1 MGRGFYAYAAGK
13 ISDCG
18 MSIPPVLTRVHDL
31 SQSIAQVIAPLC
43 EEKFWMTTQLKSSES
58 PVGESATGKTCY
70 VPQNHRRILCIFPKY
85 SRSFGTFHHAYPLM
99 GIRKVRAFMPPQGI
113 LVVAAYLPKQ
123 WEIRFIDEN
132 VQPAKR
138 SDYNWADVVIVSGMH
153 IQRPQINQINELA
166 HRAGKITVVG
176 GPSVSGC
183 PEYYPDFDILHLGEL
198 GDATDQM
205 IEYLDQQAERPKQ
218 QIRFETKERLPLS
231 EFPIP
236 AYHLLDI
243 NHYFLANIQFSS
255 GCPYRCEFCDIPE
268 LYGRSPRLKNPEQI
282 LAELDAMLAAGNP
295 GAVYFVDDN
304 FVGDRRALMTLL
316 PHLIDWQKRNGYPVQ
331 FACEATLNLAQ
342 SPKLLEM
349 MREAYFCT
357 VFCGIET
364 PETEALKSISKTHN
378 LSMPILEAVKI
389 LNSYGMEVV
398 SGIIMGLDTDTPETA
413 DRILE
418 FIRLSQI
425 PMLTINLL
433 HALPRTPLWRRLEEE
448 GRLVVED
455 NRDSNVEFLMP
466 YEQVIDM
473 WRRCITEAYEPEFL
487 YQRFA
492 YNMEHTYPKRISVP
506 NSPARTSGANIR
518 KGLTMLA
525 NILIRVGVFSHYR
538 KTFWKMA
545 YPALKSGDIESLI
558 HVGLVGHHL
567 IKFAAE
573 CATGEESASF
583 YSQKLRKTQPKQLE
597 ASVAGN

>member
-1 MGRGFYAYAAGK
+1 MAA
-13 ISDCG
+13 
-18 MSIPPVLTRVHDL
+18 
-31 SQSIAQVIAPLC
+31 
-43 EEKFWMTTQLKSSES
+43 QLKSLENPVSE
-58 PVGESATGKTCY
+58 TTTRTTRY

-85 SRSFGTFHHAYPLM
+85 SRSFGTFHHAYPL
-99 GIRKVRAFMPPQGI
+99 IPRVRAFMPPQGI
-113 LVVAAYLPKQ
+113 LVVAAYLPKA

-132 VQPAKR
+132 VNPATR
-138 SDYNWADVVIVSGMH
+138 RDYEWADAVIVSGMH
-153 IQRPQINQINELA
+153 IQRPQINQINELT

-205 IEYLDQQAERPKQ
+205 IEYLDQHNERPKQ
-218 QIRFETKERLPLS
+218 QIRFQTQERLPLS

-236 AYHLLDI
+236 AYHLL
-243 NHYFLANIQFSS
+243 NLQHYFLANIQFSS

-268 LYGRSPRLKNPEQI
+268 LYGRNPRLKTPEQV
-282 LAELDAMLAAGNP
+282 LAELDAILAAGNP

-304 FVGDRRALMTLL
+304 FVGDRRAVMQLL
-316 PHLIDWQKRNGYPVQ
+316 PHLIDWQKRNGYPLQ

-364 PETEALKSISKTHN
+364 PETEALRSISKTHN
-378 LSMPILEAVKI
+378 LSMPILEAVKV
-389 LNSYGMEVV
+389 LNRYGMEVV

-413 DRILE
+413 ERILE

-433 HALPRTPLWRRLEEE
+433 HALPRAPLWRRLEQE
-448 GRLVVED
+448 GRLVFDD
-455 NRDSNVEFLMP
+455 NRESNVEFLMP
-466 YEQVIDM
+466 YEQVINM
-473 WRRCITEAYEPEFL
+473 WRRCITTAYEPEFL

-492 YNMEHTYPKRISVP
+492 YNMEHTYPNRIEVP
-506 NSPARTSGANIR
+506 NSRARVAWSNIR
-518 KGLTMLA
+518 KGLTILA
-525 NILIRVGVFSHYR
+525 NILLQVGVFGHYR
-538 KTFWKMA
+538 KTFWNMA
-545 YPALKSGDIESLI
+545 LPALKSGNIESLI

-573 CATGEESASF
+573 CGKGEESASF
-583 YSQKLRKTQPKQLE
+583 YSQKLQEVQSSQVV
-597 ASVAGN
+597 ASS

>member
-1 MGRGFYAYAAGK
+1 MTGILESVEKPFTEDTARG
-13 ISDCG
+13 
-18 MSIPPVLTRVHDL
+18 TRY
-31 SQSIAQVIAPLC
+31 I
-43 EEKFWMTTQLKSSES
+43 
-58 PVGESATGKTCY
+58 
-70 VPQNHRRILCIFPKY
+70 PQNHRRILCIFPKY

-99 GIRKVRAFMPPQGI
+99 GRVRAFMPPQGI
-113 LVVAAYLPKQ
+113 LVVAAYLPKE
-123 WEIRFIDEN
+123 WDVRFVDEN
-132 VQPAKR
+132 VRPAKS
-138 SDYNWADVVIVSGMH
+138 SDYQWADVVIVSGMH

-183 PEYYPDFDILHLGEL
+183 PEYYPDFDIVHLGEL
-198 GDATDQM
+198 GDATDQL
-205 IEYLDQQAERPKQ
+205 IAYLDQNCDRPKQ

-231 EFPIP
+231 EFPTP
-236 AYHLLDI
+236 AYHLLQLDR
-243 NHYFLANIQFSS
+243 YFLANIQFSS

-268 LYGRSPRLKNPEQI
+268 LYGRNPRMKTPEQLI
-282 LAELDAMLAAGNP
+282 AELDAILAAGKV

-304 FVGDRRALMTLL
+304 FVGNRRAVMELL
-316 PHLIDWQKRNGYPVQ
+316 PHLIDWQKRNGYPIQ

-357 VFCGIET
+357 IFCGIET

-378 LSMPILEAVKI
+378 LSMPILEAIKV

-433 HALPRTPLWRRLEEE
+433 HALPRTPLWRRLEQE
-448 GRLVVED
+448 GRLVFDE
-455 NRDSNVEFLMP
+455 NRESNVDFLMP
-466 YEQVIDM
+466 YEQVIEM
-473 WRRCITEAYEPEFL
+473 WRRCITTAYEPEFL

-492 YNMEHTYPKRISVP
+492 YNMEHTYPNRINVP
-506 NSPARTSGANIR
+506 NSPARTSPANIR
-518 KGLTMLA
+518 KGLRILA
-525 NILIRVGVFSHYR
+525 NILIRVGVLSHYR

-545 YPALKSGDIESLI
+545 YPKFKAGKIESII
-558 HVGLVGHHL
+558 HVGLVAHHL
-567 IKFAAE
+567 IQFTAE
-573 CATGEESASF
+573 CSKGEESASF
-583 YSQKLRKTQPKQLE
+583 YSQKLREKTLSQ
-597 ASVAGN
+597 V

>member
-1 MGRGFYAYAAGK
+1 MTATATDFEKSTPVTNNLKPSPSTGITRY
-13 ISDCG
+13 
-18 MSIPPVLTRVHDL
+18 IPQH
-31 SQSIAQVIAPLC
+31 
-43 EEKFWMTTQLKSSES
+43 
-58 PVGESATGKTCY
+58 
-70 VPQNHRRILCIFPKY
+70 HRRILCVFPKY

-99 GIRKVRAFMPPQGI
+99 GNVRAFMPPQGI
-113 LVVAAYLPKQ
+113 LVVAAYLPKE
-123 WEIRFIDEN
+123 WEVRFVDEN
-132 VQPAKR
+132 VKPATKA
-138 SDYNWADVVIVSGMH
+138 DYRWADAVIVSGMH

-166 HRAGKITVVG
+166 HREGKITVVG

-183 PEYYPDFDILHLGEL
+183 PEYYPEFDILHLGEL
-198 GDATDQM
+198 GDATDEM
-205 IEYLDQQAERPKQ
+205 LAYLDQHTKRPEK

-236 AYHLLDI
+236 AYQLL
-243 NHYFLANIQFSS
+243 NLNQYFIANVQFSS

-268 LYGRSPRLKNPEQI
+268 LYGRNPRLKTPEQV
-282 LAELDAMLAAGNP
+282 LAELDAMLQSGNP

-304 FVGDRRALMTLL
+304 FVGDRRAAMKLL
-316 PHLIDWQKRNGYPVQ
+316 PHLIEWQKHNGYPVQ

-364 PETEALKSISKTHN
+364 PETEALQAISKQQN
-378 LSMPILEAVKI
+378 LSIPILEAVKV

-398 SGIIMGLDTDTPETA
+398 SGIIIGLDTDTPDTA

-433 HALPRTPLWRRLEEE
+433 HALPRTPLWRRLEQE
-448 GRLVVED
+448 GRLVFDE
-455 NRDSNVEFLMP
+455 NRESNVEFLMP
-466 YEQVIDM
+466 YEQVVKM
-473 WRRCITEAYEPEFL
+473 WRRCITTAYEPEFL

-492 YNMEHTYPKRISVP
+492 YNMQHTYPNRIKVP
-506 NSPARTSGANIR
+506 NSPARTSKENIR
-518 KGLTMLA
+518 KGLIMLA
-525 NILIRVGVFSHYR
+525 NILLRVGVFGNYR

-545 YPALKSGDIESLI
+545 YPKLKSGNIENLI

-573 CATGEESASF
+573 CGRGEESASF
-583 YSQKLRKTQPKQLE
+583 YSQKLRRTKLE
-597 ASVAGN
+597 FIFETTDEHR